1 MTDPL
6 TNDQIVDIYA
16 RHEEEIALLWVDMGE
31 DCTMRE
37 AVEEW
42 LRRQVEPRKETAR

>member
-1 MTDPL
+1 MPDPL

-16 RHEEEIALLWVDMGE
+16 RHEEAIAALWVELGE
-31 DCTMRE
+31 DCTMRQ

-42 LRRQVEPRKETAR
+42 LRRQVD